1 VRPGSGSYQVLFAFE
16 MPYDRKL
23 ELSQQITIPTN
34 ALVILVPQGS
44 INVKADGLT
53 DAGTR
58 DVQGVQYQMYN
69 GNALAVGDTLNLS
82 ITGKPA
88 SGTGVSAGSQSD
100 LLIGLGA
107 LGIVMIGAGVFLFMR
122 NRNQV
127 FEAEYEEDAVS
138 EPLSENSETLMEAIL
153 ALDDLYKAGQL
164 PEEAYHTRRAEL
176 KARLREILARDS

>member
-1 VRPGSGSYQVLFAFE
+1 
-16 MPYDRKL
+16 
-23 ELSQQITIPTN
+23 
-34 ALVILVPQGS
+34 
-44 INVKADGLT
+44 
-53 DAGTR
+53 
-58 DVQGVQYQMYN
+58 MYN
-69 GNALAVGDTLNLS
+69 GNALAAGDTLNLS

-107 LGIVMIGAGVFLFMR
+107 LGIVMIGAGVFLYMR

-127 FEAEYEEDAVS
+127 FEAEFDEDAAS